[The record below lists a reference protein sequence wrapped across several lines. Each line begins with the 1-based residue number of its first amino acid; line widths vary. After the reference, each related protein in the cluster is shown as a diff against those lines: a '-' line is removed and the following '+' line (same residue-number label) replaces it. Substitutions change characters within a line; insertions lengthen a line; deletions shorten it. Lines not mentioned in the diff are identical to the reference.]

1 MNDHV
6 YLDHLQTFL
15 EWDGYRSLDGD
26 IGALCLGNMEAL
38 LLWHLNYLVILIES
52 HL

>member
-1 MNDHV
+1 MHQMS
-6 YLDHLQTFL
+6 LIDHLPTFL

-38 LLWHLNYLVILIES
+38 LLWHLWQIFII
-52 HL
+52 